1 MSVEGWCA
9 EMPEITATTI
19 QALRKLGYTEVGKA
33 VSYIL
38 SQQINGRW
46 RSYWWNNDIYATVN
60 CLNVINNSDSRNKAK
75 EWLSN
80 NLSEIPFYLGLSL
93 IGLEDSEEQ
102 NKRIKRLFE
111 LQKEDGSWESY
122 TILRFPNPSNREPW
136 VDATRWRDDSKDQ
149 NSLFTTATILAS
161 LSSLV

>member
-1 MSVEGWCA
+1 M
-9 EMPEITATTI
+9 
-19 QALRKLGYTEVGKA
+19 
-33 VSYIL
+33 
-38 SQQINGRW
+38 
-46 RSYWWNNDIYATVN
+46 
-60 CLNVINNSDSRNKAK
+60 NVINNSDSRNKAK